1 VKGNAF
7 ARFGLELRR
16 LETAQGNWAN
26 VMIKEANKEKLPGC
40 QSPASGKEVAGDPA
54 RNIIDFES
62 GCRALEKDSLHD
74 DRDRVR
80 LVEPDRLSC
89 RLSFDWLE
97 LLLTIV
103 LLVGSLLPLVGGL
116 IASGWF

>member
-1 VKGNAF
+1 
-7 ARFGLELRR
+7 
-16 LETAQGNWAN
+16 
-26 VMIKEANKEKLPGC
+26 MIEEANKGKLTGC
-40 QSPASGKEVAGDPA
+40 QSAAPEKDVAGDRV

-62 GCRALEKDSLHD
+62 GCRAPEKDSVHHE
-74 DRDRVR
+74 RDRVR

-89 RLSFDWLE
+89 RLPFDWLE

-103 LLVGSLLPLVGGL
+103 LLVGSLVPLVGGL

>member
-1 VKGNAF
+1 MG
-7 ARFGLELRR
+7 
-16 LETAQGNWAN
+16 TN
-26 VMIKEANKEKLPGC
+26 VMIEEANKGKLTGC
-40 QSPASGKEVAGDPA
+40 QSAAPEKDVAGDRV

-74 DRDRVR
+74 ERDRVR

-97 LLLTIV
+97 LLLAIV
-103 LLVGSLLPLVGGL
+103 LLVASLLPLVDGL
-116 IASGWF
+116 IVSAWL

>member
-1 VKGNAF
+1 MM
-7 ARFGLELRR
+7 E
-16 LETAQGNWAN
+16 
-26 VMIKEANKEKLPGC
+26 EADNKKLPDW
-40 QSPASGKEVAGDPA
+40 QRAASGKDFAGDRA

-62 GCRALEKDSLHD
+62 GCQALEKDSLYD
-74 DRDRVR
+74 GRRCVR
-80 LVEPDRLSC
+80 LVEPDRLSR